1 MDYDAS
7 LSSVGELGLWHCMVL
22 VLLIPSALLPGMWSV
37 LFVFSGY
44 VAKHRCSVPFC
55 DDESSRYSESWLNFS
70 IPKED
75 EGWSSCNVYKQMNDS
90 QPTCSADRF
99 TTEYEDCTEFVFDT
113 SLFTSTVVT
122 EFSLVCD
129 GEQGQVLV
137 DLGYSMYSVGVF
149 LGVLV
154 PGFLSDRFGR
164 KKMMFLAM
172 AVSAIST
179 LASAYVQ
186 DYTSFLVLRVF
197 NGFGTLGTFVTMCI
211 LSVEITSQR
220 YKSLVGNLVH
230 ILWAPGQMLLALL
243 AFFIRDWRTLHI
255 AVSIPIFAS
264 LLLYPLTPESP
275 RWLIAVGKEKEAAKI
290 IHQISRMHKCPLPP
304 DSPTGP
310 TPALPPNLTSPS
322 QTEQRV
328 SIRDLISSKGLALT
342 TAILS
347 LNWLVVDFCYY
358 GLSLHSVNLAGDIFT
373 NFVLS
378 AAVEVPAVVLGMLGM
393 DWIGRV
399 SLLVICQ
406 LVGGAACILA
416 GLLQPPAVLPLAL
429 LGKFAS
435 TIVFL
440 TVYLYTAE
448 IYPTSVRG
456 MGLALTATMA
466 RIGGFLAPFIAGLG
480 VKNTSLPFLIFGGA
494 AILGGLAGVFLPET
508 RGSALPDTV
517 QDVEII
523 MKNRTFLKRFRNKE
537 SFELTEL

>member
-1 MDYDAS
+1 MDYDFSLAS
-7 LSSVGELGLWHCMVL
+7 IGELGLWHFMVL
-22 VLLIPSALLPGMWSV
+22 VLLIPAALLPGMWSV

-44 VAKHRCSVPFC
+44 VAKHRCAVPTC
-55 DDESSRYSESWLNFS
+55 DDERSLYIEPWLNFS
-70 IPKED
+70 IPEEND
-75 EGWSSCNVYKQMNDS
+75 GWSSCSVYKQMNGS
-90 QPTCSADRF
+90 ELTCSEERF
-99 TTEYEDCTEFVFDT
+99 TTEYEECKDFIFDT
-113 SLFTSTVVT
+113 SLFTSTVVS

-154 PGFLSDRFGR
+154 PGFFSDRFGR

-179 LASAYVQ
+179 LASAFVQ
-186 DYTSFLVLRVF
+186 DYTTFLVLRVF

-220 YKSLVGNLVH
+220 YKSLVGNLMH
-230 ILWAPGQMLLALL
+230 IFWAPGQMLLALM
-243 AFFIRDWRTLHI
+243 AYFIRDWRSLHI

-275 RWLIAVGKEKEAAKI
+275 RWLISVRKEKEAAKI
-290 IHQISRMHKCPLPP
+290 VQQIAKLHKRSLPP
-304 DSPTGP
+304 ENP
-310 TPALPPNLTSPS
+310 TPAIEGNSVDPNQVEEKLT
-322 QTEQRV
+322 
-328 SIRDLISSKGLALT
+328 ILDLISSKGLALT

-358 GLSLHSVNLAGDIFT
+358 GLSLHSVNLGGDIFV

-406 LVGGAACILA
+406 LVGGLACILA
-416 GLLQPPAVLPLAL
+416 GLLPSPAVLPLAL

-435 TIVFL
+435 SIVFL

-480 VKNTSLPFLIFGGA
+480 VKNNSLPFLIFGGA
-494 AILGGLAGVFLPET
+494 AIIGGLAGVMLPET
-508 RGSALPDTV
+508 RGSSLPDTV
-517 QDVEII
+517 DDVERI
-523 MKNRTFLKRFRNKE
+523 MRKRMLLRRFRNKQ
-537 SFELTEL
+537 ELPVAEL